1 MSKGLILLVEDH
13 RDLAETVIVSLEAE
27 GYVVDY
33 AYDGIQGL
41 ELATQS
47 VFDAIVLD
55 IMLPGLDGYE
65 VCRQLR
71 ERFGIDTP
79 ILMLT
84 AKDEMA
90 DKLEGFERGAD
101 DYLVKP
107 FEIRELL
114 ARVNALVNRKR
125 GKVGAAR
132 IVREDLELDTRNR
145 TVYRQG
151 QEINLS
157 PTGFEI
163 LRILLRESPNV
174 VTRETL
180 EQELWGDDLPD
191 SDALRSHVYM
201 LRKALDKP
209 FEGECKG
216 IISTV
221 KGVGLKIS

>member
-157 PTGFEI
+157 PMGFEI

-209 FEGECKG
+209 FEGESKA